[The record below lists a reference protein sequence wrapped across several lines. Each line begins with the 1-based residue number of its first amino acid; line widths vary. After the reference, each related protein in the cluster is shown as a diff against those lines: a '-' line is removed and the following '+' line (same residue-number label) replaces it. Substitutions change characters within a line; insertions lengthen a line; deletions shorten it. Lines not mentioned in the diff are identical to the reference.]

1 MDEADPEAPRV
12 VVANA
17 VLAGIAAADAVC
29 CLRLGRHAA
38 GDDHDAAADLL
49 GEAVPPGSPASRALA
64 ELLAIKSKAHYSAE
78 PVRAAQARAA
88 VQRAETL
95 VGLATRA
102 ARTPA

>member
-1 MDEADPEAPRV
+1 
-12 VVANA
+12 VANA

-49 GEAVPPGSPASRALA
+49 FEAVPPGSPALA
-64 ELLAIKSKAHYSAE
+64 ELPAIKSKAHYSAE
-78 PVRAAQARAA
+78 PVRAAQARGA
-88 VQRAETL
+88 VRRAETL
-95 VGLATRA
+95 VDLASRA